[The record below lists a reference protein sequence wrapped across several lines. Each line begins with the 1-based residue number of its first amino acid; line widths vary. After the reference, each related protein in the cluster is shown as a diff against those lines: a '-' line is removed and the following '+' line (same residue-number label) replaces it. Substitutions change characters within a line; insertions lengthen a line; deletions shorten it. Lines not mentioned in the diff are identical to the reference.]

1 MRKPTMTAG
10 LVTLCVT
17 LAACGGTPGQN
28 TDIGSGSA
36 GKAADA
42 VYQKLNNMPE
52 AQARAEALKEAKS
65 AGGTVSLYTSMN
77 ADIADK
83 VTAEF
88 TKQTGIKV
96 STYRGHSEDVLQRTL
111 QEASANRLGADV
123 VETDFAEMDALGGK
137 KVFGG
142 YSGAGGKQ
150 IDSRYHYDS
159 WIADRL
165 NILVDGW
172 NTKLMSPNDLPK
184 SWEDLADPRYKGKIS
199 IEQTDNDWYEN
210 VTKWWKDHGKSDQ
223 EIEQLWQKIVANAKV
238 VNGHITMADLLAAGQ
253 TALNVENYSY
263 EYAVVAKK
271 GAPVADVVPGATNPV
286 PAFARPN
293 GVGVTAAA
301 KHPAAAWLFADWV
314 LSDGQ
319 KVLVQQGL
327 TPASKVPGDTTTQGL
342 NVVPFDTAGYEAQQ
356 KTWADQW
363 DRLIS
368 STPKLK

>member
-1 MRKPTMTAG
+1 
-10 LVTLCVT
+10 
-17 LAACGGTPGQN
+17 
-28 TDIGSGSA
+28 
-36 GKAADA
+36 
-42 VYQKLNNMPE
+42 
-52 AQARAEALKEAKS
+52 
-65 AGGTVSLYTSMN
+65 
-77 ADIADK
+77 
-83 VTAEF
+83 
-88 TKQTGIKV
+88 
-96 STYRGHSEDVLQRTL
+96 
-111 QEASANRLGADV
+111 
-123 VETDFAEMDALGGK
+123 
-137 KVFGG
+137 
-142 YSGAGGKQ
+142 
-150 IDSRYHYDS
+150 
-159 WIADRL
+159 
-165 NILVDGW
+165 
-172 NTKLMSPNDLPK
+172 MSPNDLPK

-271 GAPVADVVPGATNPV
+271 GAPVADVVPGGTNPV